1 MSGDSVRNQDHLDPD
16 GVAQQVGAAA
26 AREGLGAHR
35 AAYPSIAQAQRQH
48 VRRVQIAA
56 GVLAVLVVICLA
68 TGYVPLAFV
77 VGLPLLMCLYA
88 SVKYSG
94 AASRNEGA
102 RLDLFE
108 HGLTSAHRGAVRV
121 VRYADTTVL
130 QNNVRHTQYGQTTRI
145 TYAYTVTDTT
155 GTQIVL
161 QAGYAQPHEW
171 GPAIQQAVTEAQLP
185 QAVAQL
191 NAGRRLE
198 FGPLW
203 LTPTEIGSGG
213 KSTPWSQVE
222 EVAVKDGFVRIRV
235 AGRWS
240 ALSMTAVSRIPNFL
254 VFRALAD
261 HLQRGSASRG

>member
-1 MSGDSVRNQDHLDPD
+1 MSGDSVPNQDHLDRD
-16 GVAQQVGAAA
+16 GIAQQISASA

-35 AAYPSIAQAQRQH
+35 AAYQSIAQAQRQH
-48 VRRVQIAA
+48 VKRVQIAA
-56 GVLAVLVVICLA
+56 AVLAVLVVLCLA

-77 VGLPLLMCLYA
+77 VGLPLLICLYA
-88 SVKYSG
+88 IKTYSS
-94 AASRNEGA
+94 AANRNEGS

-108 HGLTSAHRGAVRV
+108 HGLTSAHRGGVQV
-121 VRYADTTVL
+121 VRYADTSVL
-130 QNNVRHTQYGQTTRI
+130 QNIVRHTQYGQTTRI

-155 GTQIVL
+155 GAQVVL
-161 QAGYAQPHEW
+161 RAGYAQPHEW

-185 QAVAQL
+185 QAAAQL

-203 LTPTEIGSGG
+203 LTPTEIGSGN
-213 KSTPWSQVE
+213 KSTPWPQVE
-222 EVAVKDGFVRIRV
+222 EVEVKDGYVRIRV

-240 ALSMTAVSRIPNFL
+240 ALSMTAVSRIPNFF

-261 HLQRGSASRG
+261 HLLRGSASRG

>member
-1 MSGDSVRNQDHLDPD
+1 MSGDSAPYQGHLDRD
-16 GVAQQVGAAA
+16 GVVQQVGAAA

-48 VRRVQIAA
+48 VKRVQIAA
-56 GVLAVLVVICLA
+56 AVLAVLVVICLA

-88 SVKYSG
+88 IMKYSS
-94 AASRNEGA
+94 AANRNEGS

-108 HGLTSAHRGAVRV
+108 HGLTSVHRGAVRV

-145 TYAYTVTDTT
+145 SYAYTVTDTT
-155 GTQIVL
+155 GTQVTL
-161 QAGYAQPHEW
+161 REGYAQPHEW
-171 GPAIQQAVTEAQLP
+171 GPAIQQAVTQAQLP
-185 QAVAQL
+185 QAVAEL

-203 LTPTEIGSGG
+203 LTPTEIGSGD
-213 KSTPWSQVE
+213 KSTPWPQVE
-222 EVAVKDGFVRIRV
+222 EVAVKDGYVRIRV

-254 VFRALAD
+254 VFHALAD
-261 HLQRGSASRG
+261 HLRRGPASSG